1 MMARQ
6 RVPTAAELAD
16 LETSCNLLY
25 LRLYEAIEN
34 QLEPAGQWWP
44 IAALCAMAI
53 DALATGTS
61 KNGVSTKTGYLEFVK
76 VCPALADYAPIAD
89 RFYASVRSGLI
100 HTLMPKHVLPP
111 YPSKKK
117 SSGKRKRRIRFGPAA
132 ISGDDVAPHIAKE
145 AADPKR
151 NHLVIGV
158 PHLLRCTKRM
168 LEDFRKGP
176 ITRKHRRF
184 MKRFKQIIWEDTSA
198 GLVPRP

>member
-1 MMARQ
+1 MARN

-16 LETSCNLLY
+16 LDASCNLLY
-25 LRLYEAIEN
+25 LRIYEGLEK

-44 IAALCAMAI
+44 ITALCAIAI

-61 KNGVSTKTGYLEFVK
+61 KDGISTKSRYIEFVK
-76 VCPALADYAPIAD
+76 ACPALSDYAPMAD

-100 HTLMPKHVLPP
+100 HSLMPQHVLPP
-111 YPSKKK
+111 YATKKK
-117 SSGKRKRRIRFGPAA
+117 KSGKRKRRTRLGPAA
-132 ISGDDVAPHIAKE
+132 ISPEDVAPHIAPE
-145 AADPKR
+145 AADLKR
-151 NHLVIGV
+151 NHLVIGA

-176 ITRKHRRF
+176 ITREHRRF
-184 MKRFKQIIWEDTSA
+184 MKRFKQIIWDETSA